1 MFFNRYTANT
11 CYVRNALN
19 KKDLDYCAPENY
31 HVSEKECL
39 KYLDD
44 IAIGQRNND
53 NWNSKRKKR
62 VVNTTL
68 ISCIIL
74 SLILLFVLLY
84 LLHIYAEGW
93 EIALL
98 PISWIIL
105 GSAIGVYKFV
115 DEKYRNEYI
124 WRSDFFPPINEK
136 IEKMFDDFLWKVYI
150 REESKNKKEG
160 IQKPC

>member
-53 NWNSKRKKR
+53 NWNSKRKKTGSKYNPHIMYYIVFDSFICFIVFASYICR
-62 VVNTTL
+62 RLGNSAT
-68 ISCIIL
+68 SNFMDYFGQRNWCI
-74 SLILLFVLLY
+74 
-84 LLHIYAEGW
+84 
-93 EIALL
+93 
-98 PISWIIL
+98 
-105 GSAIGVYKFV
+105 
-115 DEKYRNEYI
+115 
-124 WRSDFFPPINEK
+124 
-136 IEKMFDDFLWKVYI
+136 
-150 REESKNKKEG
+150 
-160 IQKPC
+160 